1 MNPNVYLVL
10 FVACVITVCVITIDT
25 IHTIPTGTIHIIPDA
40 SAEQDTTCTK
50 DDVANSDISYSHS
63 STQTSEGVQV
73 INSDALNSMGYMG
86 KGIKVAV
93 IDTGFDV
100 FNPEI
105 VGNIEIYQS
114 FFEPNRNIQ
123 GTSEFTARHGTGVA
137 EIIVDVAPCV
147 ELYLYNFNTNIEFYN
162 LIDHIISRGD
172 IDIISMS
179 LGWYNDAGPADGTND
194 FAKKVNE
201 ARDNGILFV
210 ISAGNAAEQ
219 HWQGQFSDPDGNGIH
234 NFDDNDEELEIYLQ
248 RGVPISIRL
257 SWNDWPTSY
266 QDYDLVLN
274 SRDFGETIL
283 LTDSR
288 NFQRGN
294 NAPLEAIY
302 YIPQSSMY
310 GYISIIKADA
320 TEKADF
326 KLFVLDPYRLGE
338 NSVAESSILIPADAD
353 GSFSV
358 GAVHWES
365 HELESYSSQGPTLD
379 GRIKPDIVAPTHVST
394 TAYNYPFRGTSAA
407 VPHVTGAAAL
417 IMEKYPNATVDDIR
431 VILEAT
437 VYDRDTKT
445 NQDGAGMVDVS
456 MLANSDILALD
467 NSNPDCDPCF
477 FPKMTEITGDDI
489 TWVNTDNFP
498 IIIAGNDT
506 AGSFESDILE
516 RGVTYSMIP
525 ATGITKYYDVLH
537 TWATGQILVEQLN
550 RPILLSAVFIEPNKI
565 EVKFSE
571 PVHAISSDFTDI
583 QLDQGYRQVISLE
596 GSGSSLLT
604 ISLGGQPIPS
614 DATGTMDI
622 GGEITNISGISFEPI
637 NDYIISDGQSPRI
650 ISAKLV
656 ESNAIRMSFSEP
668 VHAISSD
675 FTDLNISPGG
685 DKNITS
691 ISGSGTSDILI
702 HFDGITSTDATAT
715 INAGNGIVD
724 LAGNRLDTI
733 YDYVV
738 SDAQPPVLLSVSIS
752 SSNIDSSIV
761 IPGDEIIISFTAS
774 EEITITGVEINGFTV
789 SAISQDDISW
799 TATDIIADMITDII
813 TDANSV
819 GTDVTFAINYSD
831 TSSNA
836 GDMVTST
843 TDGTVVRV
851 MYDIT
856 SSISGIVFSDINW
869 NGVQDAGEPG
879 YPEYTMYAIDR
890 VTGIQTSTIT
900 DTDGRYS
907 FDVIPGN
914 DILVQTH
921 FFPQGHVVFDS
932 HISWYM
938 YAKVL
943 AGQTVTF
950 DVGFHPVT
958 SDEQVRLNLVVY
970 LDENFN
976 GVYDADERTVGGL
989 DYFCIYTYTIGYVGC
1004 PTFDDT
1010 GRASVNDLVPA
1021 DFAVLVDVD
1030 MLSDAGY
1037 VWFTTS
1043 YILHDDSGMEHIL
1056 TSPLILDPEPGSI
1069 YTMMIGLA

>member
-1 MNPNVYLVL
+1 ML
-10 FVACVITVCVITIDT
+10 FAVCTITVGVITIDVIT
-25 IHTIPTGTIHIIPDA
+25 IGTIHIIPVGTMHIIPNA
-40 SAEQDTTCTK
+40 SAEQDTICTQ
-50 DDVANSDISYSHS
+50 DDVANSDIPYSHS
-63 STQTSEGVQV
+63 SIQTSEGAQV
-73 INSDALNSMGYMG
+73 IGSDVLNSMGYMG

-105 VGNIEIYQS
+105 AGNIITYQS
-114 FFEPNRNIQ
+114 FFEPNRDIQ
-123 GTSEFTARHGTGVA
+123 GKSTFTARHGTGVA

-219 HWQGQFSDPDGNGIH
+219 HWQGRFSDPDGNGIH
-234 NFDDNDEELEIYLQ
+234 NFDDNDEALEIYLQ

-266 QDYDLVLN
+266 QDYDLVL
-274 SRDFGETIL
+274 SGRDFGETIL

-288 NFQRGN
+288 NYQRGN
-294 NAPLEAIY
+294 NAPLEAFY

-338 NSVAESSILIPADAD
+338 NSIAESSILIPADAD

-417 IMEKYPNATVDDIR
+417 IMEKYPNATIDDVR
-431 VILEAT
+431 AILEAT

-477 FPKMTEITGDDI
+477 FPKMTEITGDGI

-498 IIIAGNDT
+498 IIITGNNT

-525 ATGITKYYDVLH
+525 ATGITNYYDMLH
-537 TWATGQILVEQLN
+537 TWATGQILVEKPN
-550 RPILLSAVFIEPNKI
+550 RPVLLSAILTGPNKI

-571 PVHAISSDFTDI
+571 SVHAVSSDFTDV

-622 GGEITNISGISFEPI
+622 GGKITNISGISFESI

-650 ISAKLV
+650 TSAKLV
-656 ESNAIRMSFSEP
+656 ESNVIRMSFSES
-668 VHAISSD
+668 VHVMSSD
-675 FTDLNISPGG
+675 FTDLDISPGG

-691 ISGSGTSDILI
+691 ISGSGSTDILI

-715 INAGNGIVD
+715 INAGSGIVD
-724 LAGNRLDTI
+724 FAGNRLVPV

-738 SDAQPPVLLSVSIS
+738 SDAQMPVLLSVSIS
-752 SSNIDSSIV
+752 SSNIDSSIA

-774 EEITITGVEINGFTV
+774 EEITITGVEINGSTV
-789 SAISQDDISW
+789 SAVSQDNISW
-799 TATDIIADMITDII
+799 IITDII

-836 GDMVTST
+836 GDVVTLT
-843 TDGTVVRV
+843 TDGSMVRV

-856 SSISGIVFSDINW
+856 SSISGTVFSDINW

-879 YPEYTMYAIDR
+879 YSGYTMYAIDR
-890 VTGIQTSTIT
+890 VTGIQTSTVT
-900 DTDGRYS
+900 DIDGRYS

-932 HISWYM
+932 YTSWYM
-938 YAKVL
+938 YTEVL
-943 AGQTVTF
+943 AGQTVIF

-958 SDEQVRLNLVVY
+958 LDEQVTLNLVVY

-1030 MLSDAGY
+1030 MLADAGY
-1037 VWFTTS
+1037 V
-1043 YILHDDSGMEHIL
+1043 
-1056 TSPLILDPEPGSI
+1056 
-1069 YTMMIGLA
+1069 